1 MPILSSD
8 DGLNLNNDEEN
19 AERQMVRHVCISMK
33 KYFESHL
40 FYKYTQVTRQQ
51 LPAGTHTIPPFK
63 ALKNPPEIIDEQIMT
78 LQETLPMRNNWTPVN
93 EFLEHGGVTLFIL
106 VIAHSYEWNYSG
118 RGDTVRAA
126 LDVLNICTVVPRVHN
141 VFCERI
147 DFPDD
152 AQAAGINII
161 LGAAEAEIVA
171 DAEVQK
177 SALSLLVNCICAPI
191 HRPCGSLG
199 KFGSAKKKT
208 INKSSEDLIE
218 KLWETVRSNNGII
231 VLLQLM
237 MVKTPIS
244 EADCIRGMACR
255 ALAGLARSE
264 TVRQIISKLP
274 LFQNGELQTLIRDP
288 ILQEKRAEHVSFQK
302 YALELIERVS
312 GKTTY
317 QFDASLTNIHRA
329 NVVAQT
335 KIQFNSQQLHL
346 LIYQHLVQNGLVDTA
361 NTLLKEAKL
370 NSMMALKQTPIN
382 HNYPH
387 MYRFVNYF

>member
-1 MPILSSD
+1 M
-8 DGLNLNNDEEN
+8 
-19 AERQMVRHVCISMK
+19 
-33 KYFESHL
+33 
-40 FYKYTQVTRQQ
+40 
-51 LPAGTHTIPPFK
+51 
-63 ALKNPPEIIDEQIMT
+63 
-78 LQETLPMRNNWTPVN
+78 
-93 EFLEHGGVTLFIL
+93 
-106 VIAHSYEWNYSG
+106 
-118 RGDTVRAA
+118 
-126 LDVLNICTVVPRVHN
+126 
-141 VFCERI
+141 
-147 DFPDD
+147 
-152 AQAAGINII
+152 
-161 LGAAEAEIVA
+161 
-171 DAEVQK
+171 
-177 SALSLLVNCICAPI
+177 
-191 HRPCGSLG
+191 
-199 KFGSAKKKT
+199 
-208 INKSSEDLIE
+208 IE